1 MLLITVWREHTGL
14 LCTCTHRMLPPCSLS
29 GPPSYPEVASSTQEP
44 INEIKVSIS
53 QLRHN
58 NSEGRRLEAECTSA
72 KFISSGPG
80 ACIWHTSLSGPEPLH
95 KANRLTNSVY
105 RWISFL
111 DQQFPF
117 MVYVFFFFFYSRC
130 KDAVFLLQYGFREF
144 YNLVIKIFD
153 RL

>member
-14 LCTCTHRMLPPCSLS
+14 LCTCTHRMLPLCSLS
-29 GPPSYPEVASSTQEP
+29 GPPSYPEVAFSMQEP

-80 ACIWHTSLSGPEPLH
+80 ACIWHTSLFGPEPLH
-95 KANRLTNSVY
+95 KTDRLTNSVY
-105 RWISFL
+105 HWISFQINNFL
-111 DQQFPF
+111 SWF
-117 MVYVFFFFFYSRC
+117 MGFFCFIFSPLLLFQMQGCVFS
-130 KDAVFLLQYGFREF
+130 LSIWLQRI
-144 YNLVIKIFD
+144 L
-153 RL
+153 

>member
-29 GPPSYPEVASSTQEP
+29 GPPSYPEVASSMQEP

-80 ACIWHTSLSGPEPLH
+80 VCIWHTSLSGPEPLH
-95 KANRLTNSVY
+95 KADRLTNSVY
-105 RWISFL
+105 RWISFWINNFL
-111 DQQFPF
+111 SW
-117 MVYVFFFFFYSRC
+117 VFFFLLFLFRMQGCRFFPSIW
-130 KDAVFLLQYGFREF
+130 LQRI
-144 YNLVIKIFD
+144 L
-153 RL
+153 

>member
-29 GPPSYPEVASSTQEP
+29 GPPSYPEVASSMQEP

-95 KANRLTNSVY
+95 KADRLTNSVY
-105 RWISFL
+105 RWISFWINNFL
-111 DQQFPF
+111 SWVF
-117 MVYVFFFFFYSRC
+117 FFFFFYSGC